1 MCHEK
6 EYSLYQCVWKWSRD
20 IRGQFSNYQSAIENI
35 VDAPMFIDTID
46 LTRRFSIFFHFYLLR
61 YSQLKILGGAPEEYR
76 GERWA
81 TGDYS
86 GRIGEE
92 AHSSICPL
100 KLPDEI
106 ITGDLWWEL
115 LRGPQWSHRR
125 LEERNLRWAAIEIK
139 RTFRRRPHGGPP
151 VMRLSTPPLPTIFP
165 LSAPDYFQ

>member
-1 MCHEK
+1 MLCFTKFCALYRALEVLNTFNWRTILSLKCYK
-6 EYSLYQCVWKWSRD
+6 EFLRISKKYLNFISYFVTFLW
-20 IRGQFSNYQSAIENI
+20 FS
-35 VDAPMFIDTID
+35 T
-46 LTRRFSIFFHFYLLR
+46 
-61 YSQLKILGGAPEEYR
+61 QLKILGGAPEEYR

-92 AHSSICPL
+92 AHSPICPL
-100 KLPDEI
+100 KLPDKI

-125 LEERNLRWAAIEIK
+125 LEGRNLRWAAIEIK

-151 VMRLSTPPLPTIFP
+151 VMRLSAPPLPTIFP

>member
-1 MCHEK
+1 MICEWDRTFL
-6 EYSLYQCVWKWSRD
+6 ERFF
-20 IRGQFSNYQSAIENI
+20 RGILPGNIEELFWLLFI
-35 VDAPMFIDTID
+35 VACDV
-46 LTRRFSIFFHFYLLR
+46 RRR
-61 YSQLKILGGAPEEYR
+61 GSQLKILGGAPKDFR

-92 AHSSICPL
+92 AHSPICPL
-100 KLPDEI
+100 KPPDKI

-125 LEERNLRWAAIEIK
+125 LEGRNLRWAAIEIK